1 MNGVDWMAQRIIAA
15 ANRDLDPGNAPPR
28 FNPRPPGV
36 IREGSATQ
44 QVLQFLEKHTGR
56 YFIRIQIVRA
66 TGCSERAVDW
76 ALLFL
81 KAQQRIKA
89 VEDTTRNSRYLRYG
103 IAKEGEA

>member
-1 MNGVDWMAQRIIAA
+1 MNGVDWLAQRIMDA
-15 ANRDLDPGNAPPR
+15 ANRDLEAPASSPR

-44 QVLQFLEKHTGR
+44 QVLKFLEDHPGR

-66 TGCSERAVDW
+66 TRCSERAVDW

-81 KAQQRIKA
+81 RAQERIKA
-89 VEDTTRNSRYLRYG
+89 IEDPTRNARYLRYG